1 MRAFEYARPE
11 TPEQAV
17 LLLGGTGHEGREAQ
31 PVAGGSDLLALLKD
45 GVVEPG
51 RLVDLNGLGGLAGV
65 ARLPAAEGEE
75 TGRLS
80 LGALTTIEDL
90 AASEALAA
98 THPAVAWSF
107 GHVASPQIRAVGTLG
122 GNLCQRP
129 RCWYF
134 RLGYGLLAIKDGESM
149 VRRGDD
155 RHHAILGN
163 DGPALF
169 VSPST
174 VAPLLIAHGAEATA
188 LGPDGERTFP
198 LADLYRI
205 PESEAE
211 SELTLAPGEILT
223 RVDLPA
229 PPAGQRAASYEIRH
243 RKSLD
248 WSQATAAV
256 VLDMDGRRVRSAR
269 IVLGQVAPKPWRAEA
284 AEAALVGKAVDEE
297 SAAAAADAAVADA
310 KPIRSNG
317 YKIQLARA
325 AVRRALMR
333 AAAGEES

>member
-1 MRAFEYARPE
+1 MRGFEYARPD

-17 LLLGGTGHEGREAQ
+17 ALLGGQGHEGREAR

-45 GVVEPG
+45 GVLEPG
-51 RLVDLNGLGGLAGV
+51 RLVDLNGLGALAGV
-65 ARLPAAEGEE
+65 ARLPAGDGEE
-75 TGRLS
+75 VGRLS
-80 LGALTTIEDL
+80 LGALTTIDEL
-90 AASEALAA
+90 AASELLAA

-134 RLGYGLLAIKDGESM
+134 RLGYGLLALKDGESM
-149 VRRGDD
+149 VREGDD

-174 VAPLLIAHGAEATA
+174 VAPLLVAHGAEATA

-205 PESEAE
+205 PESEGE

-223 RVDLPA
+223 RVALPA
-229 PPAGQRAASYEIRH
+229 APAGQRAASYEIRH

-269 IVLGQVAPKPWRAEA
+269 VVLGQVAPKPWRAEA
-284 AEAALVGKAVDEE
+284 AEAELAGKTLNEE
-297 SAAAAADAAVADA
+297 TAAKAADAAVADA

-333 AAAGEES
+333 AAEGES